1 MNQAPPA
8 DQSDNEIVSPNRDNY
23 VITDTLSDGEV
34 ERRVKFNGVTA
45 KETAVGLTS
54 DKKPWVFSDYSL
66 GLV

>member
-1 MNQAPPA
+1 
-8 DQSDNEIVSPNRDNY
+8 
-23 VITDTLSDGEV
+23 V